1 MNDSPMPP
9 KVQPDTISVKGPREA
24 LGQFVADVCRDLE
37 SRQMTLL
44 AAGTGEQLI
53 AAADD
58 TYKTLV
64 SHAQNMGEYVQV
76 VRDWREN
83 WI

>member
-1 MNDSPMPP
+1 MNDSPMFPT
-9 KVQPDTISVKGPREA
+9 VQPNTLSLKGPREA

-37 SRQMTLL
+37 SRQMSLL
-44 AAGTGEQLI
+44 AADTGEQLI
-53 AAADD
+53 AVADD

-76 VRDWREN
+76 VRGWRED